1 MHYYI
6 YQFPMYLSQQEY
18 YSYFAYE
25 DKTGLLWE
33 KARASLIE
41 DEVPCEHLAKF
52 NDTTQL
58 IHGWLQ
64 MLEWVLLRHAQIS
77 RTTPNKVQGTIN
89 SDCFKPWSF
98 GVNCY
103 MALLWQQSTDQN
115 NKTKKQKK
123 QKKVNN
129 SKFPTHQASALTLAD
144 QGESGGSAACY
155 PAFNK
160 VRDLKGQ
167 AI

>member
-1 MHYYI
+1 
-6 YQFPMYLSQQEY
+6 
-18 YSYFAYE
+18 
-25 DKTGLLWE
+25 
-33 KARASLIE
+33 
-41 DEVPCEHLAKF
+41 
-52 NDTTQL
+52 
-58 IHGWLQ
+58 
-64 MLEWVLLRHAQIS
+64 
-77 RTTPNKVQGTIN
+77 
-89 SDCFKPWSF
+89 
-98 GVNCY
+98 

-144 QGESGGSAACY
+144 QGESGGSAVCY